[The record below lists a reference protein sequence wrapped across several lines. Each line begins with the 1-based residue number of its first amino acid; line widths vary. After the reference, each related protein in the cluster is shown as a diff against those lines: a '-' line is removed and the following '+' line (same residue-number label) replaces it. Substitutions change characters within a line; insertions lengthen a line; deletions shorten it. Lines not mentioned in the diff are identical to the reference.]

1 MVERYRSMTQSRLT
15 VETTPKKVR
24 GRPFKPGN
32 SGRPPGSKNK
42 STQFIEQLMD
52 NEAERMTKKMIELA
66 LDGDARALQFCL
78 DRMLPRRSGRPI
90 DLQLPSIEDPRDVI
104 AALAAIANAVSDGRL
119 TAEEVGHL
127 AQFVERYAKAVN
139 DYDLAPRIEALES
152 QLKDLKP

>member
-1 MVERYRSMTQSRLT
+1 MVERYRLVNQAPST
-15 VETTPKKVR
+15 VETTLKKVR

-32 SGRPPGSKNK
+32 PGRPQGSKNK

-66 LDGDARALQFCL
+66 LDGDAHALKFCL

-90 DLQLPSIEDPRDVI
+90 DLQLPSIEDPRDII
-104 AALAAIANAVSDGRL
+104 AALAAIANAVSEGRL

-127 AQFVERYAKAVN
+127 AQFVERYAKAVS
-139 DYDLAPRIEALES
+139 DYDLAPRIEALEA
-152 QLKDLKP
+152 QMNDLKP